1 MGLSIKEKYL
11 FLIICLGG
19 ILLRYYNH
27 SYDDLWYDEVI
38 SFWVSDPSLQFQETI
53 KFNQLIDIN
62 TSIFHFMLK
71 FFFSIFGYS
80 VENGRIFSVIFSSFS
95 IFSVSYLSWMISQN
109 KSFLFT
115 AFLISFNI
123 YLISFSQE
131 VRVYSVLFFFS
142 SIYLICFLKILHDQR
157 NYSILV
163 LYFLSSIFLISL
175 HPFAL
180 LIFFS

>member
-1 MGLSIKEKYL
+1 MSLSIKEKYL
-11 FLIICLGG
+11 FFIICSAG

-62 TSIFHFMLK
+62 TSIFHFVLK
-71 FFFSIFGYS
+71 FFFSIFGYTA
-80 VENGRIFSVIFSSFS
+80 ENGRIFSVIFSSFS
-95 IFSVSYLSWMISQN
+95 IFSVSYLCWMISQN
-109 KSFLFT
+109 KSFLLT

-131 VRVYSVLFFFS
+131 VRVYSILFFFS
-142 SIYLICFLKILHDQR
+142 
-157 NYSILV
+157 
-163 LYFLSSIFLISL
+163 
-175 HPFAL
+175 
-180 LIFFS
+180 